1 MPRQSKNQEDYIMD
15 LLLAGAAI
23 WLSLGAIKGI
33 IWIQQIPE
41 FMGWWVF
48 YRSRQDAEQASE
60 WHKKVKWVLF
70 AVCLGMLT
78 FVMFSI
84 FGPLV
89 LPRERMRYFGPYGSA
104 YVAGIAAR
112 HNNIDCGVEPL
123 EFESWDDYT
132 ERRGDDPR
140 AVANAIQKI
149 PFDKLPEKV
158 QDVIKVAESLRDIQD
173 RNVPEVD
180 EDEEFRSDDDEQK

>member
-1 MPRQSKNQEDYIMD
+1 MD

-33 IWIQQIPE
+33 IWLQQIPQ

-48 YRSRQDAEQASE
+48 YRTNQDQEAAST
-60 WHKKVKWVLF
+60 WYKKPLWLLF
-70 AVCLGMLT
+70 AICLGALT
-78 FVMFSI
+78 LPMFTI

-89 LPRERMRYFGPYGSA
+89 IPRERMRYFAPYGSA

-112 HNNIDCGVEPL
+112 HNNIPRGVEPL
-123 EFESWDDYT
+123 EFESWDEYA

-140 AVANAIQKI
+140 ATAHAMHGV

-158 QDVIKVAESLRDIQD
+158 KDVIKVAENLRDLQD
-173 RNVPEVD
+173 RNVPQVD
-180 EDEEFRSDDDEQK
+180 EDEEFRKDDE